1 MKPSMKR
8 RTFVGAAAAS
18 LPAVSILGA
27 GSARAQ
33 VKEIRMIEA
42 GGKSGESVEVGYIE
56 PFTKKTG
63 IKVIR
68 ESPNPLGKLR
78 ALVESGQTSTV
89 LMELGSGGMLQAR
102 NLKLIEPIDWAA
114 VAPQP
119 MFPEAKHEYGF
130 GYQYFST
137 IMAWR
142 AGAKAP
148 KTWAD
153 FFNTKDFPGKRCL
166 PDYPNYAISFALL
179 ATGITPD
186 KLFPLD
192 VDTAF
197 KKLNEIKKDIAV
209 WWKAGAQAPQLM
221 KDNEV
226 QYAICWSGR
235 VVGDP
240 AFGVNFAGG
249 MADLSYFTIV
259 KNSKAEDRAAAYKLM
274 HEMSIAANQAK
285 AATVVSYTGPS
296 PELDALLPKDKLA
309 EYPTSKQNKDVQWV
323 ENAEWWAANGEAVNK
338 KWEAFK
344 LSL

>member
-1 MKPSMKR
+1 MKR
-8 RTFVGAAAAS
+8 RTFVGAAAAG
-18 LPAVSILGA
+18 LPAFSILGA

-153 FFNTKDFPGKRCL
+153 FFNTKDFRASAVCRIIPTTRSPSRCSPPGSRRT
-166 PDYPNYAISFALL
+166 SSSRS
-179 ATGITPD
+179 TST
-186 KLFPLD
+186 
-192 VDTAF
+192 
-197 KKLNEIKKDIAV
+197 
-209 WWKAGAQAPQLM
+209 
-221 KDNEV
+221 
-226 QYAICWSGR
+226 R
-235 VVGDP
+235 
-240 AFGVNFAGG
+240 
-249 MADLSYFTIV
+249 
-259 KNSKAEDRAAAYKLM
+259 
-274 HEMSIAANQAK
+274 
-285 AATVVSYTGPS
+285 PS
-296 PELDALLPKDKLA
+296 R
-309 EYPTSKQNKDVQWV
+309 S
-323 ENAEWWAANGEAVNK
+323 
-338 KWEAFK
+338 
-344 LSL
+344 